1 MRIEELRTALH
12 AEPFEPFMIR
22 TADGREFPV
31 RHPDA
36 VAWEDDIEGR
46 DDFDDEDNGEAE
58 GPLTVVCVVPGGGRE
73 VIELAL
79 VTSLGF
85 APAQPKGKGRGRTKG
100 RGKGE

>member
-1 MRIEELRTALH
+1 MKIKELKDAKDTR
-12 AEPFEPFMIR
+12 PFEPFMIR
-22 TADGREFPV
+22 TADGREIPV

-36 VAWEDDIEGR
+36 IAWEADIE
-46 DDFDDEDNGEAE
+46 DEDNGEPE

-85 APAQPKGKGRGRTKG
+85 APAQPKGKGRGKTKG
-100 RGKGE
+100 KDKGE